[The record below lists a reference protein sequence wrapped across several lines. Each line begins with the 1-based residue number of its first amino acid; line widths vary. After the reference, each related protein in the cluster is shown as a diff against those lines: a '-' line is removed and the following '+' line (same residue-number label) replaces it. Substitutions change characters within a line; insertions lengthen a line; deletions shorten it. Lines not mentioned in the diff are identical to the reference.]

1 MELAVPLLIV
11 LSAGAGFVL
20 RDRVS
25 RVAAG
30 ALLGLGVGSLIIGV
44 AILWLTVVGWMPL
57 GSWIAGLTAVVLLGI
72 ALVAIPLSL
81 AVRCCGPS
89 ADTR

>member
-20 RDRVS
+20 RNRVS
-25 RVAAG
+25 RAASG
-30 ALLGLGVGSLIIGV
+30 VLLGLGLGSLILGV

-57 GSWIAGLTAVVLLGI
+57 GSWTAGLTAVVLLGL
-72 ALVAIPLSL
+72 AVFVLPFSLV
-81 AVRCCGPS
+81 VRCCGQS
-89 ADTR
+89 ATTG